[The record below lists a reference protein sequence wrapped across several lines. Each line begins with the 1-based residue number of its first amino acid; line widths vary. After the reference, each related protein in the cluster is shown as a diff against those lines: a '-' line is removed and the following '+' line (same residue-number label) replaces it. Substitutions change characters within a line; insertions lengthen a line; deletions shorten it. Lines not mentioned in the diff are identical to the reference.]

1 MLMLNVVTKKRELK
15 FVATKVVKEEVIR
28 VRVDKD
34 LKDRLKKMCK
44 DKKVTMSE
52 MITFMIENEV
62 ESYEFKLKNSDDT
75 EKRIVVTEKKLLKL
89 KEKLN
94 SNKKEI
100 GMKSRWRF

>member
-1 MLMLNVVTKKRELK
+1 MK

-28 VRVDKD
+28 VRVDKE

-44 DKKVTMSE
+44 DKKITMSE

-62 ESYEFKLKNSDDT
+62 EKYEFKLEHRNNI
-75 EKRIVVTEKKLLKL
+75 EKRIVATEKKLLKL

>member
-1 MLMLNVVTKKRELK
+1 
-15 FVATKVVKEEVIR
+15 
-28 VRVDKD
+28 
-34 LKDRLKKMCK
+34 MCK
-44 DKKVTMSE
+44 GKKVTMSE

-62 ESYEFKLKNSDDT
+62 ESYE
-75 EKRIVVTEKKLLKL
+75 LKL

>member
-1 MLMLNVVTKKRELK
+1 MLILNVVTKKRELK
-15 FVATKVVKEEVIR
+15 FVATKVVKEEVVR

>member
-1 MLMLNVVTKKRELK
+1 M
-15 FVATKVVKEEVIR
+15 ATKVVKEEVIR

-34 LKDRLKKMCK
+34 LKDRLK
-44 DKKVTMSE
+44 TMSE

-62 ESYEFKLKNSDDT
+62 KSYEFKLEHSNNT
-75 EKRIVVTEKKLLKL
+75 EKKIVATEKKLLKL

>member
-1 MLMLNVVTKKRELK
+1 M
-15 FVATKVVKEEVIR
+15 ATKIVKEEVIR
-28 VRVDKD
+28 LRIDKD

-52 MITFMIENEV
+52 MISFMIENEV
-62 ESYEFKLKNSDDT
+62 KNYEFKLKHSNNT
-75 EKRIVVTEKKLLKL
+75 EKRIIATEKKLLKL

-94 SNKKEI
+94 SNKKI

>member
-1 MLMLNVVTKKRELK
+1 MLILNVVTKKRELK
-15 FVATKVVKEEVIR
+15 LVATKVVKEEVVR

-34 LKDRLKKMCK
+34 LKDRFKKMCK

>member
-1 MLMLNVVTKKRELK
+1 M
-15 FVATKVVKEEVIR
+15 ATKVVKEEVIR

-44 DKKVTMSE
+44 NKKITMSE

-62 ESYEFKLKNSDDT
+62 KSYEFKLEHSNNTGK
-75 EKRIVVTEKKLLKL
+75 KIVATEKKLLKL

-100 GMKSRWRF
+100 GMQSRWRF

>member
-1 MLMLNVVTKKRELK
+1 M
-15 FVATKVVKEEVIR
+15 ATKVVKEEVIR

-34 LKDRLKKMCK
+34 LKKMCK
-44 DKKVTMSE
+44 NKKITMSE

-62 ESYEFKLKNSDDT
+62 KSYEFKLEHSNNT
-75 EKRIVVTEKKLLKL
+75 EKKIVATEKKLLKL

>member
-1 MLMLNVVTKKRELK
+1 M
-15 FVATKVVKEEVIR
+15 ATKVVKEEAIR
-28 VRVDKD
+28 VRVDKE

-44 DKKVTMSE
+44 DKKITMSE

-62 ESYEFKLKNSDDT
+62 KSYEFKLEHPAHV
-75 EKRIVVTEKKLLKL
+75 EKRIVATENPLLKL

-94 SNKKEI
+94 INKKEI

>member
-1 MLMLNVVTKKRELK
+1 
-15 FVATKVVKEEVIR
+15 
-28 VRVDKD
+28 
-34 LKDRLKKMCK
+34 
-44 DKKVTMSE
+44 MSE

-62 ESYEFKLKNSDDT
+62 ESYEFKLKHRNNT
-75 EKRIVVTEKKLLKL
+75 EKRIVATDKKLLKL

>member
-1 MLMLNVVTKKRELK
+1 MLNVVTKKRELK
-15 FVATKVVKEEVIR
+15 FVATKVVKEEVVR

>member
-1 MLMLNVVTKKRELK
+1 MEFVSTK
-15 FVATKVVKEEVIR
+15 AVKEEVIR
-28 VRVDKD
+28 VRADKE

-62 ESYEFKLKNSDDT
+62 ESYEFKLKHNNDT
-75 EKRIVVTEKKLLKL
+75 EKRIVATEKKLLKL

-94 SNKKEI
+94 LKKKEI
-100 GMKSRWRF
+100 GMESRWRF

>member
-1 MLMLNVVTKKRELK
+1 M
-15 FVATKVVKEEVIR
+15 ATKVVKEEVVR

-34 LKDRLKKMCK
+34 LKDRFKKMCK

-75 EKRIVVTEKKLLKL
+75 EKRIVATEKKLLKL
-89 KEKLN
+89 KEKLKLN

-100 GMKSRWRF
+100 GMKSRWRFLKIL

>member
-1 MLMLNVVTKKRELK
+1 M
-15 FVATKVVKEEVIR
+15 ATKVVKEEVIR

-34 LKDRLKKMCK
+34 LKDRLKKMCEN
-44 DKKVTMSE
+44 KKITMSE

-62 ESYEFKLKNSDDT
+62 KSYEFKLEHSDNV
-75 EKRIVVTEKKLLKL
+75 EKRIVTTEKKLLKL

-94 SNKKEI
+94 SNKKI

>member
-1 MLMLNVVTKKRELK
+1 M
-15 FVATKVVKEEVIR
+15 ATKVVKEEVIR

-44 DKKVTMSE
+44 NKKRFYKKITMSE

-62 ESYEFKLKNSDDT
+62 KSYEFKLEHSNNT
-75 EKRIVVTEKKLLKL
+75 EKKIVATEKKLLKL

>member
-1 MLMLNVVTKKRELK
+1 MLNVVTKKRELK